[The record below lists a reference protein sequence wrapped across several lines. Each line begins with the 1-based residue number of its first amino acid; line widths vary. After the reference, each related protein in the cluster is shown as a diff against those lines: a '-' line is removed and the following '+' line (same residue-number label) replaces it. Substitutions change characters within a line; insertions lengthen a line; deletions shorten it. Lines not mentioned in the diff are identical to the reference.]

1 MYKHTGLLIAIGSRP
16 VRLYCVRK
24 GIHFQEVS
32 VDLFSCSSSLMVR
45 ETEKRKFYFILQP
58 AFAKKG
64 EVFSCVCRC
73 VNTIS
78 YEFFYLKKLFTYG

>member
-45 ETEKRKFYFILQP
+45 ETEKRKFYFI
-58 AFAKKG
+58 
-64 EVFSCVCRC
+64 
-73 VNTIS
+73 
-78 YEFFYLKKLFTYG
+78 FTTRFCQEGGSFQLCL